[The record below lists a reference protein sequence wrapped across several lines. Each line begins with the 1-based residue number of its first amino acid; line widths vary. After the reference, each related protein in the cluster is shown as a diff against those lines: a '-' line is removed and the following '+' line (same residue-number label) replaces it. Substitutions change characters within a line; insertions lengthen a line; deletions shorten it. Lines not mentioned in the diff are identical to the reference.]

1 MSIKDR
7 LVKRIFDIVISAL
20 GLIVSAP
27 VIAIAF
33 LVAMYETRSNGF
45 FLQKRVG
52 KGGAIFNVIKI
63 KTMKQIEGIDTTI
76 TSSNDMR
83 ITRSGVFFRKSKT
96 DELPQL
102 WNVLIGEMSLVGP
115 RPDVPGYA
123 DNLEGSDRLVLSIR
137 PGITGPASFKYKNE
151 EALLA
156 EQKDPIKYND
166 QVIWPDKVRINRDY
180 IESYTFKK
188 DLYYIWKTIVG

>member
-1 MSIKDR
+1 
-7 LVKRIFDIVISAL
+7 
-20 GLIVSAP
+20 
-27 VIAIAF
+27 
-33 LVAMYETRSNGF
+33 
-45 FLQKRVG
+45 
-52 KGGAIFNVIKI
+52 
-63 KTMKQIEGIDTTI
+63 
-76 TSSNDMR
+76 
-83 ITRSGVFFRKSKT
+83 
-96 DELPQL
+96 
-102 WNVLIGEMSLVGP
+102 
-115 RPDVPGYA
+115 
-123 DNLEGSDRLVLSIR
+123 LEGSDRLVLSIR